1 MDLETA
7 KVRARNSL
15 TVIGTEMTK
24 EIRTETNTKTTEMTK
39 TKMIKNLI

>member
-1 MDLETA
+1 LDLETA

-24 EIRTETNTKTTEMTK
+24 EILKGKGLVRRTGK
-39 TKMIKNLI
+39 